1 MSAPVTEPLT
11 RAMITAA
18 IHAET
23 AEWLASGRVPNIR
36 AIGNGH
42 CYDFSEAIWIRLGY
56 GDDYVYENGPLST
69 CQTEDWWARI
79 SEDEAECFV
88 ADIPRLRAEGAPLP
102 DDLDDDT
109 LAGLIGQATH
119 EWIFFDGLHFDATA
133 PEGVDHWLKMP
144 FFANQIAGCRA
155 ERQAAAALA
164 A

>member
-1 MSAPVTEPLT
+1 MTTSLT
-11 RAMITAA
+11 HAAITAA
-18 IHAET
+18 IRAET
-23 AEWLASGRVPNIR
+23 AEWLACGRVPNVR
-36 AIGNGH
+36 AIGNGW
-42 CYDFSEAIWIRLGY
+42 CYEFCEAIYTRLGY
-56 GDDYVYENGPLST
+56 ERDYVYEEGPLEKR
-69 CQTEDWWARI
+69 QTQDWWARI

-109 LAGLIGQATH
+109 LAGLIGAATH

-155 ERQAAAALA
+155 ERQAAALA